1 MRDGIGCTCYARSA
15 SECSCDDV
23 DWTQTTIFHKVNDWF
38 VERGLDKADPRA
50 QMLKLM
56 EELGELA
63 ADLAKGRCPKDSLG
77 DVGVVLIG
85 LCTQLGT
92 SLEEVLGVAYE
103 EIKDRKGK
111 LVNGV
116 FIKESDL

>member
-1 MRDGIGCTCYARSA
+1 MRDQAYEDHEVFVVVSPIISRVG
-15 SECSCDDV
+15 
-23 DWTQTTIFHKVNDWF
+23 QWF
-38 VERGLDKADPRA
+38 IERGLDKADPKA

-56 EELGELA
+56 EEAGELA

-92 SLEEVLGVAYE
+92 SLEEVLEVAYN
-103 EIKDRKGK
+103 EIKGRKGK

>member
-1 MRDGIGCTCYARSA
+1 MVVTVYEKIN
-15 SECSCDDV
+15 
-23 DWTQTTIFHKVNDWF
+23 KWF
-38 VERGLDKADPRA
+38 VDRGLDKADPRA
-50 QMLKLM
+50 QMLKM
-56 EELGELA
+56 FEELGELA
-63 ADLAKGRCPKDSLG
+63 ADLAKQRCPKDSLG

-92 SLEEVLGVAYE
+92 SLEEVLEVAYN

-111 LVNGV
+111 LVDGV

>member
-1 MRDGIGCTCYARSA
+1 MVETVYNNIT
-15 SECSCDDV
+15 
-23 DWTQTTIFHKVNDWF
+23 KWF
-38 VERGLDKADPRA
+38 IDRGLDEADPRA
-50 QMLKLM
+50 QMLKM
-56 EELGELA
+56 FEELGELS
-63 ADLAKGRCPKDSLG
+63 ADLAKQRCPKDSLG

-92 SLEEVLGVAYE
+92 TLEEVLNIAYE

-111 LVNGV
+111 LVDGV